1 MIKLKH
7 LLRENANPKVQ
18 AVYDAIYNYVDENS
32 LEILN
37 QYIEDVGLEK
47 EYDKYLD
54 GRKLSSTEEGALI
67 ATMQDALGEFE

>member
-1 MIKLKH
+1 MIKLKQ
-7 LLRENANPKVQ
+7 LLKENANPKVQ
-18 AVYDAIYNYVDENS
+18 VVYDAIYNYVDKNS

-37 QYIEDVGLEK
+37 QYIEDAGLEK

-54 GRKLSSTEEGALI
+54 GRKLSSTESNALI

>member
-1 MIKLKH
+1 MIKLKQ

-37 QYIEDVGLEK
+37 QYIEDAGLEK